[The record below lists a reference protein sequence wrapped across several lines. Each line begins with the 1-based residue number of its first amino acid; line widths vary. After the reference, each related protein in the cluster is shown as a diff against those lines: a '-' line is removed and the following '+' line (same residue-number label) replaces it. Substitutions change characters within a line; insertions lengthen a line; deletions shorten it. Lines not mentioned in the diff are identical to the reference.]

1 MTDRL
6 KDVCRMGQGSACCRY
21 LLVDGDGIHCGKLA
35 PVWARQV
42 DDRVKRGVFV
52 ANGNN
57 CEGIPMEEKL

>member
-1 MTDRL
+1 
-6 KDVCRMGQGSACCRY
+6 MGQGSACCRY

-52 ANGNN
+52 ASGDN